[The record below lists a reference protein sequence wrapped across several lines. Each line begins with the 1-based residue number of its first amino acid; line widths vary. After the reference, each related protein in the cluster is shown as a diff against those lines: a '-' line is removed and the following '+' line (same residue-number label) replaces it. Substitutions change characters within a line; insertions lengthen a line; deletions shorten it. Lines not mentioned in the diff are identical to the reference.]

1 MYTKKIK
8 LRKTRRGGMNPRRTA
23 STRSVSAQPARPA
36 VATLSKD
43 NSRPTALQGR
53 NNQKQTTAIKPRPEP
68 RTPKSKLQRTPLTL
82 QTQSVS
88 INSPTTSLQPSLAAA
103 SPSAPTPSQPTASLQ
118 NAPQATASLQNAPQA
133 PTSLQPTASL
143 QNAPPAT
150 ASLQNAPPATA
161 SLQNAP
167 QAPISLQL
175 APPAPTSLQPAPLA
189 TSPKSTSIELE
200 QIKTASKA
208 ALEEMKAA
216 VDKLTKA
223 LVPSQIQTPVADIA
237 SANGSP
243 EPLSADGKGP
253 TSQSAASAN
262 GTGSEKVAS
271 TNAQIGEK
279 SAPASGQ
286 PDADT
291 KSQDLKSR
299 ATSLIEQSSTIKLE
313 TPDEIEAGTVLIRDL
328 LNISGEIMKL
338 NTIPENERTP
348 LVESIKT
355 AMAELQYKINEKKT
369 QGTTLG
375 GAPVPTDLYYPKNSY
390 LTPT

>member
-1 MYTKKIK
+1 
-8 LRKTRRGGMNPRRTA
+8 
-23 STRSVSAQPARPA
+23 
-36 VATLSKD
+36 
-43 NSRPTALQGR
+43 
-53 NNQKQTTAIKPRPEP
+53 
-68 RTPKSKLQRTPLTL
+68 
-82 QTQSVS
+82 
-88 INSPTTSLQPSLAAA
+88 
-103 SPSAPTPSQPTASLQ
+103 
-118 NAPQATASLQNAPQA
+118 
-133 PTSLQPTASL
+133 
-143 QNAPPAT
+143 
-150 ASLQNAPPATA
+150 
-161 SLQNAP
+161 
-167 QAPISLQL
+167 
-175 APPAPTSLQPAPLA
+175 
-189 TSPKSTSIELE
+189 
-200 QIKTASKA
+200 
-208 ALEEMKAA
+208 MKAA

-223 LVPSQIQTPVADIA
+223 LVPSQIQTPVTDIA

-243 EPLSADGKGP
+243 EPLSADGALGDGKGP